1 MSYKNCEKRGTCP
14 TKNAETVERPT
25 NIAQT
30 VERRPTKSAETVE
43 QASKIGGSMVSDQ
56 KIRVHS
62 RDSRAK
68 AFPEIAKTVE
78 QSQFIRVSEFAFS
91 PWIRVTQKDVDAVV
105 E

>member
-1 MSYKNCEKRGTCP
+1 
-14 TKNAETVERPT
+14 VERHT

-91 PWIRVTQKDVDAVV
+91 PWIRVTQTDVDAVV